1 MVVLYAL
8 FAISFIVNIFIILFF
23 LYERGCMK
31 STLKEYKMLIIRQV
45 SEDNPDYIRSV
56 KDTYGFFVRTMTS
69 NEAWEATIK
78 LHGIDKLNTL

>member
-1 MVVLYAL
+1 
-8 FAISFIVNIFIILFF
+8 
-23 LYERGCMK
+23 
-31 STLKEYKMLIIRQV
+31 MLIIRQV